1 MSITTHRHVTTAE
14 ATLNSPGTYLAEMV
28 SSVRPLLP
36 CQLGLED
43 ADGATLAEDVTAR
56 VPLPLFDNSAMDGYA
71 VRAADVVAATAA
83 APVILPVEA
92 ELAAGDSRGLELAAG
107 TCARIMTGAPFHSAR
122 TLSSAPSGPMAEPR
136 RSPSA
141 RPSHRARRSG
151 VKAVR
156 PPRRRC
162 C

>member
-36 CQLGLED
+36 CQLSLED

-92 ELAAGDSRGLELAAG
+92 ELAASNSRGLELAAG
-107 TCARIMTGAPFHSAR
+107 TCARIMTGAPSQIGADAR
-122 TLSSAPSGPMAEPR
+122 PR
-136 RSPSA
+136 R
-141 RPSHRARRSG
+141 
-151 VKAVR
+151 VD
-156 PPRRRC
+156 RRRNHEGHHPPGRLTGLGDPASRQ
-162 C
+162 